1 MNTYK
6 KLLQIN
12 KKKPKRSQKKKKS
25 ENIQIQTIT
34 YKKGNP
40 NDL

>member
-6 KLLQIN
+6 NFYKAII
-12 KKKPKRSQKKKKS
+12 KAKEISKKKS
-25 ENIQIQTIT
+25 ENTQIQTIT

-40 NDL
+40 NGL